1 MNASR
6 GRTWFGWL
14 SYRVKFYGESSIISR
29 CRGMFPGN
37 AIQSCCR
44 GMSSGRLDG
53 DHRVKCIVEN
63 PSYLRFV
70 ECFRDISMSW
80 NVSGGCHA
88 ILQSWNVSRAGI
100 EGHHRKMMFVEV
112 ASQRL
117 TNSIPL
123 SCHGVLWW
131 SHLYQRGSW
140 CIRLFVVCVM

>member
-1 MNASR
+1 MQVGVELGSG
-6 GRTWFGWL
+6 GRHIV
-14 SYRVKFYGESSIISR
+14 SSANGESSIISR

-37 AIQSCCR
+37 AIQSSCR

-53 DHRVKCIVEN
+53 DHRVKCICGKSILSPIRGMFPRYPDV
-63 PSYLRFV
+63 V
-70 ECFRDISMSW
+70 ECFR
-80 NVSGGCHA
+80 GCHA

-117 TNSIPL
+117 TNNIPL

-131 SHLYQRGSW
+131 SHLYQQGSW